1 MKNMMI
7 AKIQKVGQKM
17 LIDNI
22 HKTLNNSVKKIVN
35 QEYNGNIQKFN
46 QNYNI
51 EILGCWE
58 KGLDYFIIIKS
69 APIDNKYL
77 FPLKG
82 FQGF

>member
-1 MKNMMI
+1 
-7 AKIQKVGQKM
+7 M

-51 EILGCWE
+51 EILGC
-58 KGLDYFIIIKS
+58 
-69 APIDNKYL
+69 
-77 FPLKG
+77 
-82 FQGF
+82 